1 MNIPNLI
8 VVLFLFAAGCV
19 FGVIASFLTG
29 TFNHLVINKF
39 MNESLFRNVI
49 NLFLILVF
57 SFLGSMI
64 GFMGIIGFAADESA
78 GDIFPYYIGISVLVS
93 ILCSIGYYFFKLR

>member
-8 VVLFLFAAGCV
+8 VMLFLFAAGSA

-39 MNESLFRNVI
+39 MNESLFRNMI

-64 GFMGIIGFAADESA
+64 GFMDNRI
-78 GDIFPYYIGISVLVS
+78 
-93 ILCSIGYYFFKLR
+93 CRR

>member
-1 MNIPNLI
+1 MILI
-8 VVLFLFAAGCV
+8 
-19 FGVIASFLTG
+19 
-29 TFNHLVINKF
+29 
-39 MNESLFRNVI
+39 
-49 NLFLILVF
+49 F

>member
-8 VVLFLFAAGCV
+8 VMLFLFAAGSA

-39 MNESLFRNVI
+39 MNESLFRNMI

-57 SFLGSMI
+57 LSRIYDWLHGDNRICRRRERWRDISLLHWNI
-64 GFMGIIGFAADESA
+64 G
-78 GDIFPYYIGISVLVS
+78 VS
-93 ILCSIGYYFFKLR
+93 LYSLFDRLLFD